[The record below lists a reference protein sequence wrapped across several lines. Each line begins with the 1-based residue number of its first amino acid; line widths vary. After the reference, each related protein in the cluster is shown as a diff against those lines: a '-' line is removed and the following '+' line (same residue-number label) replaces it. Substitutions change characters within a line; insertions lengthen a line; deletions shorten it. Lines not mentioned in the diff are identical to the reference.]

1 MYMITRGNSK
11 IPLIKLS
18 EGYSILKQDYVTVV
32 CGSNG
37 ERLKPIKVWEKPFTF
52 FGKEK
57 LNAEFISKTEL
68 IYVKLLVSDKT
79 YSIDVVKYRLP
90 EYMIGNRDLD
100 EDVVRH
106 TKPMTESLFHIN
118 IDADASLSVLDTVLN
133 NIGNG
138 VFRDAIVS
146 AVNKVTLKDSLCYAL
161 EG

>member
-68 IYVKLLVSDKT
+68 IYVRLVVADNV
-79 YSIDVVKYRLP
+79 YNIDVIKYRLP
-90 EYMIGNRDLD
+90 EYMIGNRELD

-106 TKPMTESLFHIN
+106 TKPVTENLFHIN
-118 IDADASLSVLDTVLN
+118 IDADTSLSVLDDILN

-138 VFRDAIVS
+138 MFRDAIVS
-146 AVNKVTLKDSLCYAL
+146 AVNKVTLKDTLCYAL

>member
-68 IYVKLLVSDKT
+68 IYVKLLVDRKS
-79 YSIDVVKYRLP
+79 VV
-90 EYMIGNRDLD
+90 
-100 EDVVRH
+100 
-106 TKPMTESLFHIN
+106 
-118 IDADASLSVLDTVLN
+118 
-133 NIGNG
+133 
-138 VFRDAIVS
+138 
-146 AVNKVTLKDSLCYAL
+146 
-161 EG
+161 